1 MVCQAKVN
9 FLMAI
14 LEHVIR
20 YLYSIV
26 QMVTGD
32 KFSVLRTVTVDF
44 AHVKIKKT
52 WQKGFKPSEITI
64 IAGSLSVE
72 NLGYIT
78 PESDYLNLLVPIN
91 YR

>member
-1 MVCQAKVN
+1 MIA
-9 FLMAI
+9 
-14 LEHVIR
+14 
-20 YLYSIV
+20 
-26 QMVTGD
+26 GD
-32 KFSVLRTVTVDF
+32 KFSVMRTVTVDF

-52 WQKGFKPSEITI
+52 WQKGFTPSSITI

-78 PESDYLNLLVPIN
+78 PESDYLNLLVPID